1 MISEQGSGGKKNM
14 KKLFILLGLGV
25 LSLSG
30 CDQVNPQSPNAKKAT
45 FKDMYSLSALSG
57 INMLN
62 MGNTSALKK
71 KATNLTDVEKS
82 EILKKLEI
90 VDNLISGNMITSS
103 EENSDL
109 VDYQKMYSIST
120 SDLDGNT
127 SSYKFYY
134 NESVIVDEDDGD
146 DEVDNEQEFH
156 LSGIVINNDITYK
169 MEGKKEIEDSEF
181 EVEFKIMIDELNYV
195 KVEQEI
201 EDNEEEYKYT
211 SYTNGKKT
219 LEYELEFEVNKNK
232 VEVEFKEKN
241 GTSKKKTKFESVE
254 KNGKKEVKISIEEN
268 KIKTNYL
275 ILIYEDQDGN
285 IVHEFQ

>member
-1 MISEQGSGGKKNM
+1 M

-30 CDQVNPQSPNAKKAT
+30 CDLNNPTSNNANKAS

-62 MGNTSALKK
+62 MRSAPSLKK
-71 KATNLTDVEKS
+71 KAANLTEEDKT
-82 EILKKLEI
+82 EILKKLEV
-90 VDNLISGNMITSS
+90 VDNLISGNMITSE

-109 VDYQKMYSIST
+109 ADYQKMYTIST

-127 SSYKFYY
+127 SSYRFYF
-134 NESVIVDEDDGD
+134 NELIIADEDDNDD
-146 DEVDNEQEFH
+146 DEVDNEPEFH
-156 LSGIVINNDITYK
+156 LSGIVINNDVTYK
-169 MEGKKEIEDSEF
+169 MEGKKEIEEGEF

-195 KVEQEI
+195 VVEQEI

-211 SYTNGKKT
+211 SYTDGKKT

-232 VEVEFKEKN
+232 VEVEFKEKS

-254 KNGKKEVKISIEEN
+254 KDGKKEVKISIEEN
-268 KIKTNYL
+268 KIKEHYL

>member
-1 MISEQGSGGKKNM
+1 M

-30 CDQVNPQSPNAKKAT
+30 CDLNNPTPNNANKAS

-62 MGNTSALKK
+62 MRSAPSLKK
-71 KATNLTDVEKS
+71 KAANLTEEDKT
-82 EILKKLEI
+82 EILKKLEV
-90 VDNLISGNMITSS
+90 VDNLISGNMITSK

-109 VDYQKMYSIST
+109 ADYQKMYTIST

-127 SSYKFYY
+127 SSYRFYF
-134 NESVIVDEDDGD
+134 NELIIADEDDNDD

-156 LSGIVINNDITYK
+156 LSGIVINNDVTYK
-169 MEGKKEIEDSEF
+169 MEGKKEIEAGEF
-181 EVEFKIMIDELNYV
+181 EVEFKIMMDELNYV

-211 SYTNGKKT
+211 SYTDGKKT

-232 VEVEFKEKN
+232 VEVEFKEKS

-254 KNGKKEVKISIEEN
+254 KDGKKEVKISIEEN
-268 KIKTNYL
+268 KISNSKKHLKN
-275 ILIYEDQDGN
+275 
-285 IVHEFQ
+285 F

>member
-1 MISEQGSGGKKNM
+1 M

-30 CDQVNPQSPNAKKAT
+30 CDLNNQTPNNAKKAS

-62 MGNTSALKK
+62 MGNTSVLKK
-71 KATNLTDVEKS
+71 KSANLTDVEKA
-82 EILKKLEI
+82 EILKKLEV
-90 VDNLISGNMITSS
+90 VDNLISGNMITSK

-109 VDYQKMYSIST
+109 ADYQKMYTIST

-127 SSYKFYY
+127 SNYKFYF
-134 NESVIVDEDDGD
+134 NESIIVDEDDDNDKDID
-146 DEVDNEQEFH
+146 DEQEFH
-156 LSGIVINNDITYK
+156 LSGIVINNDVTYK
-169 MEGKKEIEDSEF
+169 MEGKKEIEDDEF

-232 VEVEFKEKN
+232 VEVEFKEKS

-268 KIKTNYL
+268 KIKENYL
-275 ILIYEDQDGN
+275 IVIYEDQDGN

>member
-1 MISEQGSGGKKNM
+1 M

-30 CDQVNPQSPNAKKAT
+30 CDLNNPTSNNANKAS

-62 MGNTSALKK
+62 MRSAPSLKK
-71 KATNLTDVEKS
+71 KAANLTEEDKT
-82 EILKKLEI
+82 EILKKLEV
-90 VDNLISGNMITSS
+90 VDNLISGNMITSE

-109 VDYQKMYSIST
+109 ADYQKMYTIST

-127 SSYKFYY
+127 SSYRFYF
-134 NESVIVDEDDGD
+134 NELIIADEDDNDD

-156 LSGIVINNDITYK
+156 LSGIVINNDVTYK
-169 MEGKKEIEDSEF
+169 MEGKKEIEEGEF

-195 KVEQEI
+195 VVEQEI

-211 SYTNGKKT
+211 GYTDGKKT

-232 VEVEFKEKN
+232 VEVEFKEKS

-254 KNGKKEVKISIEEN
+254 KDGKKEVKISIEEN
-268 KIKTNYL
+268 KIKEHYL

>member
-1 MISEQGSGGKKNM
+1 M

-30 CDQVNPQSPNAKKAT
+30 CDLNNQTPNNAKKAS

-62 MGNTSALKK
+62 MGNTSVLKK
-71 KATNLTDVEKS
+71 KSANLTDVEKT
-82 EILKKLEI
+82 ELLKKLEV
-90 VDNLISGNMITSS
+90 VDNLISGNMITSK

-109 VDYQKMYSIST
+109 ADYQKMYSIST

-127 SSYKFYY
+127 SNYKFYF
-134 NESVIVDEDDGD
+134 NESILVDEDDD
-146 DEVDNEQEFH
+146 DNDIDDEQEFH
-156 LSGIVINNDITYK
+156 LSGIVINNDVTYK
-169 MEGKKEIEDSEF
+169 MEGKKEIEDNEF
-181 EVEFKIMIDELNYV
+181 EIEFKIMIDELNYV

-232 VEVEFKEKN
+232 VEVEFKEKS

-268 KIKTNYL
+268 KIKENYL
-275 ILIYEDQDGN
+275 IVIYEDQDGN

>member
-1 MISEQGSGGKKNM
+1 M

-30 CDQVNPQSPNAKKAT
+30 CDLNNPTSNNANKAS

-62 MGNTSALKK
+62 MRSAPSLKK
-71 KATNLTDVEKS
+71 KAANLTEEDKT
-82 EILKKLEI
+82 EILKKLEV
-90 VDNLISGNMITSS
+90 VDNLIGGNMITSK

-109 VDYQKMYSIST
+109 ADYQKMYTIST

-127 SSYKFYY
+127 SSYRFYF
-134 NESVIVDEDDGD
+134 NELIIADEDDNDD
-146 DEVDNEQEFH
+146 DEVDNEPEFH
-156 LSGIVINNDITYK
+156 LSGIVINNDVTYK
-169 MEGKKEIEDSEF
+169 MEGKKEIEEGEF

-195 KVEQEI
+195 VVEQEI

-211 SYTNGKKT
+211 SYTDGKKT

-232 VEVEFKEKN
+232 VEVEFKEKS

-254 KNGKKEVKISIEEN
+254 KDGKKEVKISIEEN
-268 KIKTNYL
+268 KIKEHYL

>member
-1 MISEQGSGGKKNM
+1 M
-14 KKLFILLGLGV
+14 KKLFILLGLVV

-30 CDQVNPQSPNAKKAT
+30 CDLNNPTPNNANKAS

-62 MGNTSALKK
+62 MGNAPSLKK
-71 KATNLTDVEKS
+71 KAANLTDEEKT
-82 EILKKLEI
+82 EILKKLEV
-90 VDNLISGNMITSS
+90 VDNLISGNMITSK

-109 VDYQKMYSIST
+109 ADYQKMYTITT

-127 SSYKFYY
+127 SNYKFYF
-134 NESVIVDEDDGD
+134 NESILVDEDDD
-146 DEVDNEQEFH
+146 DNDIDNEQEFH

-169 MEGKKEIEDSEF
+169 MEGKKEIEDNEF

-195 KVEQEI
+195 VVEQEI

-232 VEVEFKEKN
+232 VEVEFKEKS

-254 KNGKKEVKISIEEN
+254 KNGQKEVKISIEEN
-268 KIKTNYL
+268 KIKEQYL

>member
-1 MISEQGSGGKKNM
+1 M

-30 CDQVNPQSPNAKKAT
+30 CDLNNQTPNNANKAS

-62 MGNTSALKK
+62 MGNAPSLKK
-71 KATNLTDVEKS
+71 KAANLTDVEKA
-82 EILKKLEI
+82 EILKKLEV
-90 VDNLISGNMITSS
+90 VDNLISGNMITSK

-109 VDYQKMYSIST
+109 ADYQKMYTIST
-120 SDLDGNT
+120 SNLDGNT
-127 SSYKFYY
+127 SSYKFYF
-134 NESVIVDEDDGD
+134 NESIIVDEDDDNDKDID
-146 DEVDNEQEFH
+146 DEQEFH
-156 LSGIVINNDITYK
+156 LSGIVINNDVTYK
-169 MEGKKEIEDSEF
+169 MEGKKEIEDDEF

-232 VEVEFKEKN
+232 VEVEFKEKS

-268 KIKTNYL
+268 KSKENYL
-275 ILIYEDQDGN
+275 IVIYEDQDGN

>member
-1 MISEQGSGGKKNM
+1 M

-30 CDQVNPQSPNAKKAT
+30 CDLNNPTSNNANKAS

-62 MGNTSALKK
+62 MRSAPSLKK
-71 KATNLTDVEKS
+71 KAANLTEEDKT
-82 EILKKLEI
+82 EILKKLEV
-90 VDNLISGNMITSS
+90 VDNLISGNMITSK

-109 VDYQKMYSIST
+109 ADYQKMYTIST

-127 SSYKFYY
+127 SSYRFYF
-134 NESVIVDEDDGD
+134 NELIIADEDDNDD
-146 DEVDNEQEFH
+146 DEVDNEPEFH
-156 LSGIVINNDITYK
+156 LSGIVINNDVTYK
-169 MEGKKEIEDSEF
+169 MEGKKEIEEGEF

-195 KVEQEI
+195 VVEQEI

-211 SYTNGKKT
+211 SYTDGKKT
-219 LEYELEFEVNKNK
+219 LEYELEFEINKNK
-232 VEVEFKEKN
+232 VEVEFKEKS

-254 KNGKKEVKISIEEN
+254 KDGKKEVKISIEEN
-268 KIKTNYL
+268 KIKEHYL

>member
-1 MISEQGSGGKKNM
+1 M

-30 CDQVNPQSPNAKKAT
+30 CDLNNPTSNNANKAS

-62 MGNTSALKK
+62 MRSAPSLKK
-71 KATNLTDVEKS
+71 KAANLTEEDKT
-82 EILKKLEI
+82 EILKKLEV
-90 VDNLISGNMITSS
+90 VDNLISGNMITSK

-109 VDYQKMYSIST
+109 ADYQKMYTIST

-127 SSYKFYY
+127 SSYRFYF
-134 NESVIVDEDDGD
+134 NELIIADEDDNDD

-156 LSGIVINNDITYK
+156 LSGIVINNDVTYK
-169 MEGKKEIEDSEF
+169 MEGKKEIEEGEF
-181 EVEFKIMIDELNYV
+181 EVEFKIMMDELNYV
-195 KVEQEI
+195 VVEQEI

-211 SYTNGKKT
+211 SYTDGKKT

-232 VEVEFKEKN
+232 VEVEFKEKS

-254 KNGKKEVKISIEEN
+254 KDGKKEVKISIEEN
-268 KIKTNYL
+268 KIKEHYL

>member
-1 MISEQGSGGKKNM
+1 M

-30 CDQVNPQSPNAKKAT
+30 CDLNNPTSNNANKAS

-62 MGNTSALKK
+62 MRSAPSLKK
-71 KATNLTDVEKS
+71 KAANLTEEDKT
-82 EILKKLEI
+82 EILKKLEV
-90 VDNLISGNMITSS
+90 VDNLISGNMITSE

-109 VDYQKMYSIST
+109 ADYQKMYTIST

-127 SSYKFYY
+127 SSYRFYF
-134 NESVIVDEDDGD
+134 NELIIADEDDNDD

-156 LSGIVINNDITYK
+156 LSGIVINNDVTYK
-169 MEGKKEIEDSEF
+169 MEGKKEIEEGEF

-195 KVEQEI
+195 VVEQEI

-211 SYTNGKKT
+211 SYTDGKKT

-232 VEVEFKEKN
+232 VEVEFKEKS

-254 KNGKKEVKISIEEN
+254 KDGKKEVKISIEEN
-268 KIKTNYL
+268 KIKEHYL

>member
-1 MISEQGSGGKKNM
+1 M

-30 CDQVNPQSPNAKKAT
+30 CDLNNPTPNNANKAS

-62 MGNTSALKK
+62 MRNAPSLKR
-71 KATNLTDVEKS
+71 KAANLTEEDKT
-82 EILKKLEI
+82 EILKKLEV
-90 VDNLISGNMITSS
+90 VDNLISGNMITSK

-109 VDYQKMYSIST
+109 SDYQKMYTIST

-127 SSYKFYY
+127 SSYKFYF
-134 NESVIVDEDDGD
+134 NELIIADEDDNDD

-156 LSGIVINNDITYK
+156 LSGIVINNDVTYK
-169 MEGKKEIEDSEF
+169 MEGKKEIEEGEF
-181 EVEFKIMIDELNYV
+181 EVEFKVMIDELNYV
-195 KVEQEI
+195 VVEQEI

-211 SYTNGKKT
+211 SYTDGKKT

-232 VEVEFKEKN
+232 VEVEFKEKS

-254 KNGKKEVKISIEEN
+254 KDGKKEVKISIEEN
-268 KIKTNYL
+268 KIKEHYL

>member
-1 MISEQGSGGKKNM
+1 M

-30 CDQVNPQSPNAKKAT
+30 CDLNNPTPNNAKKAS

-62 MGNTSALKK
+62 MGNAPSLKK
-71 KATNLTDVEKS
+71 KAANLTDVEKT
-82 EILKKLEI
+82 EILKKLEV
-90 VDNLISGNMITSS
+90 VDNLISGNMITSK

-109 VDYQKMYSIST
+109 ADYQKMYTITT

-127 SSYKFYY
+127 SNYKFYF
-134 NESVIVDEDDGD
+134 NESILVDEDDD
-146 DEVDNEQEFH
+146 DNDIDNEQEFH
-156 LSGIVINNDITYK
+156 LSGIVINNDVTYK
-169 MEGKKEIEDSEF
+169 MEGKKEIEEGEF

-195 KVEQEI
+195 VVEQEI

-232 VEVEFKEKN
+232 VEVEFKEKS

-254 KNGKKEVKISIEEN
+254 KNGQKEVKISIEEN
-268 KIKTNYL
+268 KIKEQYL

>member
-1 MISEQGSGGKKNM
+1 M

-30 CDQVNPQSPNAKKAT
+30 CDLNNPTSNNANKAS

-62 MGNTSALKK
+62 MRSAPSLKK
-71 KATNLTDVEKS
+71 KAANLTEEDKT
-82 EILKKLEI
+82 EILKKLEV
-90 VDNLISGNMITSS
+90 VDNLISGNMITSE

-109 VDYQKMYSIST
+109 ADYQKMYTIST

-127 SSYKFYY
+127 SSYRFYF
-134 NESVIVDEDDGD
+134 NELIIADEDDND
-146 DEVDNEQEFH
+146 ADEVDNEPEFH
-156 LSGIVINNDITYK
+156 LSGIVINNDVTYK
-169 MEGKKEIEDSEF
+169 MEGKKEIEEGEF

-195 KVEQEI
+195 VVEQEI

-211 SYTNGKKT
+211 SYTDGKKT

-232 VEVEFKEKN
+232 VEVEFKEKS

-254 KNGKKEVKISIEEN
+254 KDGKKEVKISIEEN
-268 KIKTNYL
+268 KIKEHYL

>member
-1 MISEQGSGGKKNM
+1 M

-30 CDQVNPQSPNAKKAT
+30 CDLNNQTPNNAKKAS

-62 MGNTSALKK
+62 MGNTSVLKK
-71 KATNLTDVEKS
+71 KSANLTDVEKT
-82 EILKKLEI
+82 ELLKKLEV
-90 VDNLISGNMITSS
+90 VDNLISGNMITSK

-109 VDYQKMYSIST
+109 ADYQKMYSIST

-127 SSYKFYY
+127 SSYKFYF
-134 NESVIVDEDDGD
+134 NESILVDEDD
-146 DEVDNEQEFH
+146 DNDKDIDHEQEFH
-156 LSGIVINNDITYK
+156 LSGIVINNDVTYK
-169 MEGKKEIEDSEF
+169 MEGKKEIEDNEF

-241 GTSKKKTKFESVE
+241 GTSKKKTKFESIE

-268 KIKTNYL
+268 KIKENYL
-275 ILIYEDQDGN
+275 IIIYEDQDGN
-285 IVHEFQ
+285 IVREFQ